1 MSNISLTGS
10 LRTYLSEIQKI
21 KFRKDYFYFYRGH
34 SKQDYK
40 LVPSIYRK
48 SGWLKNEDKLLKEI
62 IIQCPEDFKDCK
74 TTFEHLVK
82 MQHYS
87 MPTRM
92 LDITQNPLIAL
103 YFACFDNEKENK
115 NGEVIVFEVPKEE
128 VKYFDSDTVSVI
140 SNISRRPSTLDITK
154 YYKSSIEDFNKAKD
168 IDYLLHEIRQEKP
181 YFKSEIVPSHLNKVI
196 CVKPKLDNPRIVRQD
211 GLFFLF
217 GMDMKKS
224 LCAKFPDEYLIKN
237 VKMIINSKKKK
248 AILNQLSSLGVSNR
262 KLFPEITSVAEDL
275 KREYGISYRTLTL
288 TIGGKKVNFILESG

>member
-1 MSNISLTGS
+1 MIGS
-10 LRTYLSEIQKI
+10 LRTYFSEIQRI
-21 KFRKDYFYFYRGH
+21 KFKKDCFYLYRGH
-34 SKQDYK
+34 SDQDFQ

-48 SGWLKNEDKLLKEI
+48 VSWLKNEDKLLKEI

-92 LDITQNPLIAL
+92 LDITQNSLIAL
-103 YFACFDNEKENK
+103 YFACLGNGEVKK
-115 NGEVIVFEVPKEE
+115 NGEVIVFEIPKEE

-140 SNISRRPSTLDITK
+140 SNISRRPNTLDITK
-154 YYKSSIEDFNKAKD
+154 YFNSSIKNFNNETD
-168 IDYLLHEIRQEKP
+168 IQYLLHEIRQEKP
-181 YFKSEIVPSHLNKVI
+181 YFKSEIVASHLNDVI

-217 GMDMKKS
+217 GMNMKKGS
-224 LCAKFPDEYLIKN
+224 CAIFPDKYLKKD
-237 VKMIINSKKKK
+237 VKLVINSKKKN
-248 AILNQLSSLGVSNR
+248 IIINQLSKLGISNK

-275 KREYGISYRTLTL
+275 KIEYGIYYRTVSFTVN
-288 TIGGKKVNFILESG
+288 GKKIKVHLESS